1 MFLELAG
8 KRQNRLI
15 QSVSHA
21 MKLLNLMRNA
31 VELTLLT
38 VGGLE
43 ANIVLC
49 VRPIDADMG
58 GERTL
63 G

>member
-1 MFLELAG
+1 
-8 KRQNRLI
+8 
-15 QSVSHA
+15 
-21 MKLLNLMRNA
+21 MRNA

-38 VGGLE
+38 VGRLE

-49 VRPIDADMG
+49 VHLIDADMG

>member
-1 MFLELAG
+1 
-8 KRQNRLI
+8 LI
-15 QSVSHA
+15 NA
-21 MKLLNLMRNA
+21 ADLMGNA

-38 VGGLE
+38 IGSLQTNVM
-43 ANIVLC
+43 LC

-58 GERTL
+58 GERRI